1 MKKYL
6 IIIALLLIIT
16 LLCSC
21 SKEDEIK
28 QLEKITKKNEEI
40 KDLKIKILEKDHDIT
55 QLQSDL
61 KYQKKQ
67 NKELKE
73 LTATAT
79 PTERPETPTPT
90 IKPIITVAPGKKPK
104 IVTLISALMIE
115 NNSVGN
121 DWSYTVKIN
130 GKILNIGDRLKI
142 TDKVITANITVIE
155 ADSRPDEGFKNENLK
170 IGVNEFDVL
179 VTENMGRY
187 SGNTSK
193 WHFKI
198 EVK

>member
-1 MKKYL
+1 
-6 IIIALLLIIT
+6 
-16 LLCSC
+16 
-21 SKEDEIK
+21 
-28 QLEKITKKNEEI
+28 
-40 KDLKIKILEKDHDIT
+40 
-55 QLQSDL
+55 L

-67 NKELKE
+67 NEKLKE
-73 LTATAT
+73 LTAT
-79 PTERPETPTPT
+79 ETPTPT
-90 IKPIITVAPGKKPK
+90 PTPTPIITVAPEAPEEKPK

-130 GKILNIGDRLKI
+130 GKILNIGDSLKI

-155 ADSRPDEGFKNENLK
+155 EDSRPDEGFKNENLK
-170 IGVNEFDVL
+170 IGLNEFDVL

-187 SGNTSK
+187 SGNTAK

>member
-6 IIIALLLIIT
+6 MIIALLLIIT

-40 KDLKIKILEKDHDIT
+40 KDLKNKILEKDYSIT

-67 NKELKE
+67 NKKLKE
-73 LTATAT
+73 LTAT
-79 PTERPETPTPT
+79 ETPTPT
-90 IKPIITVAPGKKPK
+90 PTPTPIITVAPETQEEKPK
-104 IVTLISALMIE
+104 IITLISALMIE

-130 GKILNIGDRLKI
+130 GKILNIGDSLKI

-170 IGVNEFDVL
+170 IGLNEFDIL

-187 SGNTSK
+187 SGNTAK